1 MSSSVHMVINRLYVW
16 KYVIRN
22 NHFALFRSELIRD
35 LFNGRCLKV
44 MTFESQK
51 DLKCQK
57 HFQRFRN
64 VKDSKPK
71 LKRNR

>member
-1 MSSSVHMVINRLYVW
+1 MSSSVHMVFNRLYVW

-51 DLKCQK
+51 DLKCPK
-57 HFQRFRN
+57 TL
-64 VKDSKPK
+64 SKIQEC
-71 LKRNR
+71 